1 MAEFVDRVVLHIS
14 GGHGGNGCVSVRREK
29 FKPLG
34 GPNGGNGG
42 NGGDVILRVDNQT
55 TTLLE
60 YHHSPH
66 QHAPNGDI
74 GRGDM
79 HHGYNGEDLVLNVPQ
94 GTVVKDRDGNV
105 LADLLHVG
113 DEYTAA
119 RGGQGGLGNAALAS
133 TKRKAPGFALL
144 GIPGEETDIVLEL
157 KSIADIALV
166 GYPSAGKSSLI
177 AAISAARPKIAD
189 YPFTTLIPNLGVV
202 QAGDVRYTV
211 ADVPGLIEGASE
223 GKGLGHRFLRHVER
237 SSALVHVI
245 DCATLEPG
253 RDPISDFEVI
263 CGELENY
270 AVDPTAGVTVPLNDR
285 PQIIVLNK
293 IDVPEARELA
303 DFVRPEFENMGY
315 KVFEISTASHEGLKS
330 LIFAMA
336 NLVEEDRQKRV
347 TQEDNSTIEAPV
359 IRPQGFRSKKKQEF
373 IIRREERN
381 LEPLF
386 RVIGE
391 KPERWI
397 QQTDFNNDE
406 AVGYLAD
413 RLAKLGVEDELF
425 KSGARAGDAVV
436 IGENDNSVVFDW
448 EPTMVGGAELL
459 SSPRGTDSRLEEII
473 RPTRAQKREEYK
485 ERMDAKAEARAELEQ
500 ERVAGVWTESVEY
513 RRKLKE
519 KGKAEGIDM
528 PEAKQ

>member
-1 MAEFVDRVVLHIS
+1 
-14 GGHGGNGCVSVRREK
+14 
-29 FKPLG
+29 
-34 GPNGGNGG
+34 
-42 NGGDVILRVDNQT
+42 
-55 TTLLE
+55 
-60 YHHSPH
+60 
-66 QHAPNGDI
+66 
-74 GRGDM
+74 
-79 HHGYNGEDLVLNVPQ
+79 
-94 GTVVKDRDGNV
+94 
-105 LADLLHVG
+105 
-113 DEYTAA
+113 
-119 RGGQGGLGNAALAS
+119 
-133 TKRKAPGFALL
+133 
-144 GIPGEETDIVLEL
+144 
-157 KSIADIALV
+157 
-166 GYPSAGKSSLI
+166 
-177 AAISAARPKIAD
+177 
-189 YPFTTLIPNLGVV
+189 
-202 QAGDVRYTV
+202 
-211 ADVPGLIEGASE
+211 
-223 GKGLGHRFLRHVER
+223 
-237 SSALVHVI
+237 
-245 DCATLEPG
+245 
-253 RDPISDFEVI
+253 
-263 CGELENY
+263 
-270 AVDPTAGVTVPLNDR
+270 
-285 PQIIVLNK
+285 
-293 IDVPEARELA
+293 
-303 DFVRPEFENMGY
+303 
-315 KVFEISTASHEGLKS
+315 
-330 LIFAMA
+330 MA

-500 ERVAGVWTESVEY
+500 ERIAGVWTESVEY
-513 RRKLKE
+513 RKKLKE
-519 KGKAEGIDM
+519 KRPTEGIDM
-528 PEAKQ
+528 PDAE